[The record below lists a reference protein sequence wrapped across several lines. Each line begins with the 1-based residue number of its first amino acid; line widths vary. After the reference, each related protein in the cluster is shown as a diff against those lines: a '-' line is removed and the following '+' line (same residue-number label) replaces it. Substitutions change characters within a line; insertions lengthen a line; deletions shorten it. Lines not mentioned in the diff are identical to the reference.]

1 MQSETLKTDKHIQQQ
16 PENTALLLW
25 IESRKVTEPP
35 NGITQERKTTI
46 RIVLHVS
53 SPTECYVLYGLF
65 IK

>member
-46 RIVLHVS
+46 RIVSALQQNAMYF
-53 SPTECYVLYGLF
+53 TAYL
-65 IK
+65 

>member
-46 RIVLHVS
+46 RIVS
-53 SPTECYVLYGLF
+53 VLQQNAMYFTAYL
-65 IK
+65 

>member
-46 RIVLHVS
+46 RIVSALQQNAMYF
-53 SPTECYVLYGLF
+53 TAY
-65 IK
+65 